1 MASAQ
6 DLRKRIKSVTNT
18 QQITKAMKMVASA
31 RLRRAQTKA
40 EATRPYAEKIG
51 QILRHMSNSDL
62 EGFES
67 PLLDVR
73 PVERTCYIVV
83 GADKGLA
90 GAFSSNVLK
99 FAMEQLHGKSPD
111 TYCVITAGRKPRDS
125 MNLEVFASI
134 SLMRAF
140 LINRPM
146 NMRVPSCMKHFHYMN
161 VMK

>member
-1 MASAQ
+1 
-6 DLRKRIKSVTNT
+6 
-18 QQITKAMKMVASA
+18 MVASA

-99 FAMEQLHGKSPD
+99 FAMEELKGKDPS
-111 TYCVITAGRKPRDS
+111 TYRVITAGRKPRDS
-125 MNLEVFASI
+125 MKSRGIHIDKSYAASPINL
-134 SLMRAF
+134 
-140 LINRPM
+140 PM
-146 NMRVPSCMKHFHYMN
+146 NMLVPSCMKHFHYMN
-161 VMK
+161 VMKLTKSL

>member
-99 FAMEQLHGKSPD
+99 FAMEELKGKDPS
-111 TYCVITAGRKPRDS
+111 TYRVITAGRKPRDS
-125 MNLEVFASI
+125 I
-134 SLMRAF
+134 SPMRAF
-140 LINRPM
+140 LINHLM
-146 NMRVPSCMKHFHYMN
+146 NMLVLSCMKHFHYTN
-161 VMK
+161 VMKLTKSL

>member
-83 GADKGLA
+83 CSNYESRCQEILLRRSRIGTGL
-90 GAFSSNVLK
+90 
-99 FAMEQLHGKSPD
+99 
-111 TYCVITAGRKPRDS
+111 
-125 MNLEVFASI
+125 
-134 SLMRAF
+134 
-140 LINRPM
+140 
-146 NMRVPSCMKHFHYMN
+146 
-161 VMK
+161 